1 MKERDAL
8 HINAGD
14 SCVYELNIAAL
25 IRVKGVWQKV
35 SAVACTVKGRGS
47 AHSEPF
53 PLHYH

>member
-14 SCVYELNIAAL
+14 SCVYEFNIAAL